1 MARKISKEEW
11 DFEVKR
17 ALKIRE
23 LNTEKMKRSKY
34 AYFDLHVKKWMP
46 LPIII
51 GVIAALLL
59 FYFYGINEFF
69 KFFLSWIVSMTIIA
83 TAAYYLWK
91 HYEKKVRG

>member
-1 MARKISKEEW
+1 MARKISKAEW

-23 LNTEKMKRSKY
+23 LNTEKMRRSKY
-34 AYFDLHVKKWMP
+34 TYFETYMKKWMP

-51 GVIAALLL
+51 GLIAALSLL
-59 FYFYGINEFF
+59 YFYGIKEFF
-69 KFFLSWIVSMTIIA
+69 KFFLSWIVNMTIIA

-91 HYEKKVRG
+91 YFEKQAQS